1 MPASQGYLGVNVSN
15 HKAFAMDQSL
25 QSKPFARVE
34 DDALLRGR
42 GRLVDDAPVDG
53 QAVGLFVRSP
63 HAHAR
68 IKTIDV
74 AAARGAT
81 GVIAV
86 LTGPDVVNFGVTSVS
101 RHPPIAGGR
110 GSSLVVPPR
119 PALAVDRVMHVGTPV
134 ALVVA
139 KTQAAAQDAAELVEV
154 TYEALPAVTSLEQAI
169 EHNAPQLWPEAP
181 GNIALDWVGPVVDED
196 GTKAKELEQ
205 IFASAEKIARVRVIN
220 QPINGAPMEPR
231 GATARY
237 DRNADR
243 YHLRCCSQGATT
255 LRDQLVGVMG
265 LKREQL
271 DVLTEDVGGAFGLKT
286 SVYPE
291 YPALLAAARISGH
304 TVHWM
309 STRSEALMTDNHAR
323 DTITEGEL
331 ALDDKGRFLAL
342 RVKHIANMGGYLAA
356 GGANI
361 QTMNFSRCFPT
372 VYAIPHIA
380 VNVRC
385 VFSNVVPSGAFRG
398 AGRPEANYLM
408 ERLVEEAARVTGID
422 PVRLRRRNFVTAKA
436 MPYPTAVGT
445 TIDSGDF
452 APMLDQAL
460 RLSEYESFPTRRRD
474 ANKRGKRRGIGVSMF
489 LEHAGGMPSEGVELG
504 FPGDGTLQFVTAVQ
518 ATGQS
523 HATVFGRLVA
533 DQLGISPDKVRHLQG
548 RTRPDIA
555 GAMSAS
561 VASRSTIVVGS
572 AIVRTAEALIE
583 KGKRVASLKL
593 EAAEADIVY
602 RDGAFAVAGTDRK
615 LTLFDAAAAAAEMA
629 SRGEIAETLTTA
641 KITETPQAF
650 PNGCHIAE
658 VEIDSLTGA
667 TEVIR
672 YAAVDDCGRVLD
684 PVVVAGQVQGG
695 IAHALGQA
703 LMEELAYDSSGQL
716 IAGSFMDYAIP
727 HATDMPEIRE
737 ANRPV
742 LATTNPLG
750 VKGVGEAGTTGGI
763 AAIMIAVCNALGET
777 AKDLQMPATAEKVWR
792 ALQKQ

>member
-1 MPASQGYLGVNVSN
+1 
-15 HKAFAMDQSL
+15 MDQSP
-25 QSKPFARVE
+25 QPKPFARVE

-42 GRLVDDAPVDG
+42 GRFVDDAPVAG
-53 QAVGLFVRSP
+53 QAFGLFVRSP

-68 IKTIDV
+68 IKAVNV

-86 LTGPDVVNFGVTSVS
+86 LTGPDVVNLGVTSVS
-101 RHPPIAGGR
+101 RHLPIAGGR
-110 GSSLVVPPR
+110 GSALVVPPR
-119 PALAVDRVMHVGTPV
+119 PALAVDRVMHVGNPV

-139 KTQAAAQDAAELVEV
+139 RTLAAAQDAAELVEV
-154 TYEALPAVTSLEQAI
+154 TYEALPAVTSLGQAI
-169 EHNAPQLWPEAP
+169 EPHAPQLWPEAP

-196 GTKAKELEQ
+196 GAKAKEIEQ
-205 IFASAEKIARVRVIN
+205 IFASADKIVRVRVTN

-237 DRNADR
+237 DAKTDR

-291 YPALLAAARISGH
+291 YPALLAAARITSH

-309 STRSEALMTDNHAR
+309 STRSEALQTDNHAR

-331 ALDDKGRFLAL
+331 ALDDKGKFLAL

-372 VYAIPHIA
+372 VYAIPLIT

-385 VFSNVVPSGAFRG
+385 VFSNTVPSGAFRG

-422 PVRLRRRNFVTAKA
+422 AVRLRRRNFVAAKA
-436 MPYPTAVGT
+436 MPYHTAVGT

-460 RLSEYESFPTRRRD
+460 RLSEYESFPARRRD
-474 ANKRGKRRGIGVSMF
+474 ARKRGKLRGIGVSMF

-504 FPGDGTLQFVTAVQ
+504 FPGDGTLLFVTAVHS
-518 ATGQS
+518 TGQS
-523 HATVFGRLVA
+523 HGTVFGRLVA
-533 DQLGISPDKVRHLQG
+533 EQLGISPDKVRHLQG
-548 RTRPDIA
+548 RTRPDVA

-572 AIVRTAEALIE
+572 AIVRAAEALIE

-629 SRGEIAETLTTA
+629 ARGEIAESLTTA
-641 KITETPQAF
+641 KVTETPQAF

-658 VEIDSLTGA
+658 VEIDADTGA

-672 YAAVDDCGRVLD
+672 YTAVDDCGRVLD

-742 LATTNPLG
+742 QATTNPLG

-763 AAIMIAVCNALGET
+763 AAIMIAVCNALGDSG
-777 AKDLQMPATAEKVWR
+777 KDLQMPATAEKVWR
-792 ALQKQ
+792 ALQKT

>member
-1 MPASQGYLGVNVSN
+1 
-15 HKAFAMDQSL
+15 
-25 QSKPFARVE
+25 
-34 DDALLRGR
+34 
-42 GRLVDDAPVDG
+42 
-53 QAVGLFVRSP
+53 
-63 HAHAR
+63 
-68 IKTIDV
+68 
-74 AAARGAT
+74 
-81 GVIAV
+81 V
-86 LTGPDVVNFGVTSVS
+86 LTGPDVVSLGIASVT

-110 GSSLVVPPR
+110 GSQLVVPPR
-119 PALAVDRVMHVGTPV
+119 PALAVDRVMHVGNAV

-139 KTQAAAQDAAELVEV
+139 DTVTAAQDAAELVEV
-154 TYEALPAVTSLEQAI
+154 THEPLPAVTSLKDAI
-169 EHNAPQLWPEAP
+169 KSGAPQLWPEAP
-181 GNIALDWVGPVVDED
+181 GNVALDWTGPVVDED
-196 GTKAKELEQ
+196 GAKTREIAQ
-205 IFASAEKIARVRVIN
+205 IFASAHKVARVRTTN

-237 DRNADR
+237 DAKADR

-255 LRDQLVGVMG
+255 LRDQLAAVMG
-265 LKREQL
+265 LQREQL
-271 DVLTEDVGGAFGLKT
+271 DVTTEDVGGAFGLKT

-291 YPALLAAARISGH
+291 YPALLAAARITGR

-331 ALDDKGRFLAL
+331 ALDDKGKFLAL

-422 PVRLRRRNFVTAKA
+422 AVRLRRRNFLTPKD
-436 MPYPTAVGT
+436 MPYRTAVGT

-452 APMLDQAL
+452 APMLDRAL
-460 RLSEYESFPTRRRD
+460 ALSEYEKFPARQREAR
-474 ANKRGKRRGIGVSMF
+474 KRGRLRGIGVSMF

-504 FPGDGTLQFVTAVQ
+504 FPGDGTLQFVTAVHS
-518 ATGQS
+518 TGQS
-523 HATVFGRLVA
+523 HGTVFGRLVA
-533 DQLGISPDKVRHLQG
+533 EQLGIAPEKVRHLQG
-548 RTRPDIA
+548 RTRPDVA

-561 VASRSTIVVGS
+561 VASRSTITVGS
-572 AIVRTAEALIE
+572 AIVRTAEALLE

-615 LTLFDAAAAAAEMA
+615 LGLFEAAAAAVEMKA
-629 SRGEIAETLTTA
+629 RGEIAETLTTA
-641 KITETPQAF
+641 KVTETPQAF

-658 VEIDSLTGA
+658 VEIDPATGA
-667 TEVIR
+667 TQVIR
-672 YAAVDDCGRVLD
+672 YTAVDDCGRVLD
-684 PVVVAGQVQGG
+684 HVVVAGQVQGG

-737 ANRPV
+737 GNHPV
-742 LATTNPLG
+742 PATTNPLG
-750 VKGVGEAGTTGGI
+750 VKGVGEAGTTGGL
-763 AAIMIAVCNALGET
+763 AAIMIAVCNALGEA

-792 ALQKQ
+792 ALNSK

>member
-1 MPASQGYLGVNVSN
+1 MFFSHPA
-15 HKAFAMDQSL
+15 FTMDQGP
-25 QSKPFARVE
+25 QSKKFARVE

-42 GRLVDDAPVDG
+42 GRFVDDVPVAG
-53 QAVGLFVRSP
+53 QAVGHFVRSP

-68 IKTIDV
+68 IRRIDV
-74 AAARGAT
+74 AAARKAP

-86 LTGPDVVNFGVTSVS
+86 LTGADVVNLGIASVS
-101 RHPPIAGGR
+101 RHPPIAAGR
-110 GSSLVVPPR
+110 SSTLVVPPR
-119 PALAVDRVMHVGTPV
+119 PALAVDRVMHVGNPV

-139 KTQAAAQDAAELVEV
+139 RTLATAHDAAELVEV
-154 TYEALPAVTSLEQAI
+154 SYETLPAVTCLAQAT
-169 EHNAPQLWPEAP
+169 EPGAPQLWPEAP
-181 GNIALDWVGPVVDED
+181 GNIALDWVGPVVDDD
-196 GTKAKELEQ
+196 GARTAALEQ
-205 IFASAEKIARVRVIN
+205 IFATAHKIARARVAN

-237 DRNADR
+237 DAKTDR
-243 YHLRCCSQGATT
+243 YFLRCCSQGATT
-255 LRDQLVGVMG
+255 LRDQLVAVMG
-265 LKREQL
+265 LQREQL

-291 YPALLAAARISGH
+291 YPALLAAARITGH

-309 STRSEALMTDNHAR
+309 STRSEALQSDNHAR

-331 ALDDKGRFLAL
+331 ALDDKGKFLAL

-372 VYAIPHIA
+372 VYAIPHIE

-385 VFSNVVPSGAFRG
+385 AFSNTVPSGAFRG

-408 ERLVEEAARVTGID
+408 ERLVEEAARMTGID
-422 PVRLRRRNFVTAKA
+422 AVRLRRRNFVAAKA
-436 MPYPTAVGT
+436 MPYRTAVGT

-460 RLSEYESFPTRRRD
+460 VLSEYESFPARRRD
-474 ANKRGKRRGIGVSMF
+474 AKKRGKLRGIGVSMF

-504 FPGDGTLQFVTAVQ
+504 FPGDGTLQFVTAVHS
-518 ATGQS
+518 TGQS
-523 HATVFGRLVA
+523 HGTVFGRLVA
-533 DQLGISPDKVRHLQG
+533 EQLGISPDKVRHLQG
-548 RTRPDIA
+548 RSRSDIA

-572 AIVRTAEALIE
+572 AIVRAAEALIE

-629 SRGEIAETLTTA
+629 SRGEIAESLTTA
-641 KITETPQAF
+641 KVIETPQAF

-658 VEIDSLTGA
+658 VEIDPDTGA
-667 TEVIR
+667 TQVIR
-672 YAAVDDCGRVLD
+672 YTAVDDCGRVLD

-742 LATTNPLG
+742 PATTNPLG

-763 AAIMIAVCNALGET
+763 AAIMIAVCNALGDM

-792 ALQKQ
+792 ALQKA

>member
-1 MPASQGYLGVNVSN
+1 
-15 HKAFAMDQSL
+15 MDQSL
-25 QSKPFARVE
+25 QTNQFARVE

-42 GRLVDDAPVDG
+42 GRFVDDAQEPR

-68 IKTIDV
+68 IKAIDV
-74 AAARGAT
+74 EAARKAA

-86 LTGPDVVNFGVTSVS
+86 LTGPDVAGLGIASVT

-110 GSSLVVPPR
+110 GSQLVVPPR
-119 PALAVDRVMHVGTPV
+119 PALAIDRVMHVGNAV

-139 KTQAAAQDAAELVEV
+139 DTLAAAQDAAELVEV
-154 TYEALPAVTSLEQAI
+154 TYEALPAVTSLEDAI
-169 EHNAPQLWPEAP
+169 KDGAPQLWPDAP

-196 GTKAKELEQ
+196 GTRAREIAQ
-205 IFASAEKIARVRVIN
+205 IFATAHKVVRVRTTN

-237 DRNADR
+237 DARADR

-255 LRDQLVGVMG
+255 LRDQLVAVMG

-271 DVLTEDVGGAFGLKT
+271 EVTTEDVGGAFGLKT

-291 YPALLAAARISGH
+291 YPALLAAARLTGRA
-304 TVHWM
+304 VHWM

-331 ALDDKGRFLAL
+331 ALDDKGKFLAL

-372 VYAIPHIA
+372 VYAIPEIA

-422 PVRLRRRNFVTAKA
+422 AVRLRRRNFLTPKD
-436 MPYPTAVGT
+436 MPYRTAVGT

-452 APMLDQAL
+452 APMLDRAL
-460 RLSEYESFPTRRRD
+460 RLSEYEKFPARQRE
-474 ANKRGKRRGIGVSMF
+474 AKKRGRLRGIGVSMF

-504 FPGDGTLQFVTAVQ
+504 FPGDGTLQFVTAVHS
-518 ATGQS
+518 TGQS
-523 HATVFGRLVA
+523 HGTVFGRLVA
-533 DQLGISPDKVRHLQG
+533 EQLGIAPEKVRHLQG
-548 RTRPDIA
+548 RTRPDVA
-555 GAMSAS
+555 GVMSAS
-561 VASRSTIVVGS
+561 VASRSTITVGS

-615 LTLFDAAAAAAEMA
+615 LGLFEAAAAAAEMKA
-629 SRGEIAETLTTA
+629 RGEIEETLTTA
-641 KITETPQAF
+641 KVTETPQAF

-658 VEIDSLTGA
+658 VEIDPATGA
-667 TEVIR
+667 TQVIR
-672 YAAVDDCGRVLD
+672 YTAVDDCGRVLD
-684 PVVVAGQVQGG
+684 HVVVAGQVQGG

-737 ANRPV
+737 GNHPV
-742 LATTNPLG
+742 PATTNPLG

-763 AAIMIAVCNALGET
+763 AAIMIAVCNALGE
-777 AKDLQMPATAEKVWR
+777 AGKDLQMPATAEKVWR
-792 ALQKQ
+792 ALREAKTL

>member
-1 MPASQGYLGVNVSN
+1 
-15 HKAFAMDQSL
+15 MDQRL
-25 QSKPFARVE
+25 HNLPFARVE

-42 GRLVDDAPVDG
+42 GRFVDDAAVAG

-68 IKTIDV
+68 IAAINID
-74 AAARGAT
+74 AARKVA
-81 GVIAV
+81 GVVAV
-86 LTGPDVVNFGVTSVS
+86 LTGPDVVNLGVASVS
-101 RHPPIAGGR
+101 RHPPIAAGR
-110 GSSLVVPPR
+110 SSKLVVPPR
-119 PALAVDRVMHVGTPV
+119 PALAVDRVLHVGNAV

-139 KTQAAAQDAAELVEV
+139 ETVTAAQDAAELVEV
-154 TYEALPAVTSLEQAI
+154 SYEALPAVTSLEDAI
-169 EHNAPQLWPEAP
+169 KDGAPQLWPDAP
-181 GNIALDWVGPVVDED
+181 GNVALDWVGPVVDED
-196 GTKAKELEQ
+196 GARTTEIERV
-205 IFASAEKIARVRVIN
+205 FASANKVARVRVTN

-237 DRNADR
+237 DTKAGR

-255 LRDQLVGVMG
+255 LRDQLAGVMG
-265 LKREQL
+265 LQREQL
-271 DVLTEDVGGAFGLKT
+271 EVLTEDVGGAFGLKT

-291 YPALLAAARISGH
+291 YPALLAAARITGR

-331 ALDDKGRFLAL
+331 ALDDKGKFLAL

-422 PVRLRRRNFVTAKA
+422 AVRLRRRNLLAAKA
-436 MPYPTAVGT
+436 MPYRTAVGT

-460 RLSEYESFPTRRRD
+460 MLSEYETFNARRRD
-474 ANKRGKRRGIGVSMF
+474 AKKRGKLRGIGVSMF

-504 FPGDGTLQFVTAVQ
+504 FPGDGILQFVTAVHS
-518 ATGQS
+518 TGQS
-523 HATVFGRLVA
+523 HGTVFGRLVA
-533 DQLGISPDKVRHLQG
+533 DQLGIAPDKVRHLQG
-548 RTRPDIA
+548 RTRSDVA

-561 VASRSTIVVGS
+561 VASRSTITVGS
-572 AIVRTAEALIE
+572 AIVRAAEALIE

-593 EAAEADIVY
+593 EAAEGDIVY

-615 LTLFDAAAAAAEMA
+615 LTLFEAASAASEMA

-658 VEIDSLTGA
+658 VEIDSDTGA
-667 TEVIR
+667 TQVIS
-672 YAAVDDCGRVLD
+672 YTAVDDCGRVLD

-695 IAHALGQA
+695 VAHALGQA
-703 LMEELAYDSSGQL
+703 LMEDLAYDSSGQL

-763 AAIMIAVCNALGET
+763 AAIMIAVCNALGD
-777 AKDLQMPATAEKVWR
+777 AGKDLQMPATAEKVWR
-792 ALQKQ
+792 ALKEGKIH

>member
-1 MPASQGYLGVNVSN
+1 MSGESTIGRFGSGRDVKRIEDAGLLAGAGRFTDDLTLPAQTYLG
-15 HKAFAMDQSL
+15 
-25 QSKPFARVE
+25 
-34 DDALLRGR
+34 
-42 GRLVDDAPVDG
+42 
-53 QAVGLFVRSP
+53 FVRSP

-68 IKTIDV
+68 IKAVEV
-74 AAARGAT
+74 AAARKAP

-86 LTGPDVVNFGVTSVS
+86 LTGPDVVNLGVASVS

-110 GSSLVVPPR
+110 GSKLVVPPR
-119 PALAVDRVMHVGTPV
+119 PALAVDRVMHVGNPV

-139 KTQAAAQDAAELVEV
+139 KTLAAAQDAAELVQV
-154 TYEALPAVTSLEQAI
+154 SYEALPAVTSLEQAI
-169 EHNAPQLWPEAP
+169 ESSAPQLWPEAS

-196 GTKAKELEQ
+196 GARTAAIERV
-205 IFASAEKIARVRVIN
+205 FATAHKIARVRVTN

-237 DRNADR
+237 DAREDR

-255 LRDQLVGVMG
+255 LRDQLVAVMG

-291 YPALLAAARISGH
+291 YPALLAAARISRH

-372 VYAIPHIA
+372 VYAIPDIA
-380 VNVRC
+380 VHVRC
-385 VFSNVVPSGAFRG
+385 VFSNTVPSGAFRG

-408 ERLVEEAARVTGID
+408 ERLVEEAARITGID
-422 PVRLRRRNFVTAKA
+422 PVRLRRRNFVAAKA
-436 MPYPTAVGT
+436 MPYRTAVGT

-460 RLSEYESFPTRRRD
+460 VLSEYESFPTRRRD
-474 ANKRGKRRGIGVSMF
+474 AKKRGKLRGIGVSMF

-504 FPGDGTLQFVTAVQ
+504 FPGDGTLQFVTAVHS
-518 ATGQS
+518 TGQS
-523 HATVFGRLVA
+523 HGTVFGRLVA
-533 DQLGISPDKVRHLQG
+533 EQLGIPPDRVRHLQG
-548 RTRPDIA
+548 RTRPDVA

-572 AIVRTAEALIE
+572 AIVRCAEALIE

-615 LTLFDAAAAAAEMA
+615 LALFDAAAAAAEMA
-629 SRGEIAETLTTA
+629 SRGEIAESLTTA
-641 KITETPQAF
+641 RVTETPQAF

-658 VEIDSLTGA
+658 VEIDPLTGA

-672 YAAVDDCGRVLD
+672 YTAVDDCGRVLD

-742 LATTNPLG
+742 PATTNPLG

-763 AAIMIAVCNALGET
+763 AAIMIAICNALGET
-777 AKDLQMPATAEKVWR
+777 ARDLQMPATAEKVWR

>member
-1 MPASQGYLGVNVSN
+1 
-15 HKAFAMDQSL
+15 MDHSPQAK
-25 QSKPFARVE
+25 QFARVE

-42 GRLVDDAPVDG
+42 GRFVDDAAVAG

-68 IKTIDV
+68 ITAIEV
-74 AAARGAT
+74 ATARKAP

-86 LTGPDVVNFGVTSVS
+86 LTGPDVVDLGIASVT

-110 GSSLVVPPR
+110 GSKLVVPPR
-119 PALAVDRVMHVGTPV
+119 PALAVDRVMHVGNAV

-139 KTQAAAQDAAELVEV
+139 ETMTAAQDAAELVEV
-154 TYEALPAVTSLEQAI
+154 TYETLPAVTALEDAI
-169 EHNAPQLWPEAP
+169 KDGAPQLWPDAS

-196 GTKAKELEQ
+196 GAGEKEIDR
-205 IFASAEKIARVRVIN
+205 IFIMARSIARVRVKN

-237 DRNADR
+237 DAKADR
-243 YHLRCCSQGATT
+243 YHLRSCSQGATA
-255 LRDQLVGVMG
+255 LRDQLVAVMG

-271 DVLTEDVGGAFGLKT
+271 DVVTEDVGGAFGLKT

-291 YPALLAAARISGH
+291 YPTLLVAARITGR

-342 RVKHIANMGGYLAA
+342 RVRHIANMGGYLAA

-372 VYAIPHIA
+372 VYAIPYIA

-385 VFSNVVPSGAFRG
+385 AFSNVVPSGAFRG

-422 PVRLRRRNFVTAKA
+422 AVRLRRRNFLAPKA
-436 MPYPTAVGT
+436 IPYRTAVGT

-460 RLSEYESFPTRRRD
+460 ALSQYETFAARRRD
-474 ANKRGKRRGIGVSMF
+474 AKKRGKLRGIGVSMF

-504 FPGDGTLQFVTAVQ
+504 FPGDGTLQFVTAVHS
-518 ATGQS
+518 TGQS
-523 HATVFGRLVA
+523 HGTVFGRLVA
-533 DQLGISPDKVRHLQG
+533 DQLGIAPDKVRHLQG
-548 RTRPDIA
+548 RSRSDIA

-572 AIVRTAEALIE
+572 AIVRAAEALIE

-593 EAAEADIVY
+593 EAAEGGHRLSRRRVRGCRHRPQTDVVRGRQCCVGDGVAW
-602 RDGAFAVAGTDRK
+602 RDCRVAQHGENHG
-615 LTLFDAAAAAAEMA
+615 DAAGLSERLPHRR
-629 SRGEIAETLTTA
+629 SR
-641 KITETPQAF
+641 
-650 PNGCHIAE
+650 
-658 VEIDSLTGA
+658 DRSLN
-667 TEVIR
+667 R
-672 YAAVDDCGRVLD
+672 RD
-684 PVVVAGQVQGG
+684 AG
-695 IAHALGQA
+695 
-703 LMEELAYDSSGQL
+703 DQL
-716 IAGSFMDYAIP
+716 HRG
-727 HATDMPEIRE
+727 
-737 ANRPV
+737 
-742 LATTNPLG
+742 
-750 VKGVGEAGTTGGI
+750 
-763 AAIMIAVCNALGET
+763 
-777 AKDLQMPATAEKVWR
+777 
-792 ALQKQ
+792 